1 MTPLTQIAHKTMLGL
16 IFAASTLLLTACGG
30 PSEGNAKETAEK
42 ISTAMFNQET
52 STVLSYVNGYENLSE
67 DDQELA
73 HNKIGQMLELVAAK
87 AEKHG
92 GVDTIEATDY
102 KELSNNRVNVKVLVT
117 FDDGSTEDS
126 TVKLQWDE
134 ASESYKL
141 RN

>member
-1 MTPLTQIAHKTMLGL
+1 MTPLTQIARKTMLGL

-30 PSEGNAKETAEK
+30 PSEDN
-42 ISTAMFNQET
+42 
-52 STVLSYVNGYENLSE
+52 ENLSE

-73 HNKIGQMLELVAAK
+73 HNKIGQMLELVAAN

-92 GVDTIEATDY
+92 GVDTIEATEY